1 MSLTNHLFVSKETTI
16 QDKKSI
22 EKHFDDAVTEV
33 DRISISFSNQVVQG
47 TIGFVQRFRNVIP
60 ILNVIPPQRPSVST
74 PVRVQYHGMGCCWS
88 FNSSVVGF
96 SPKGEWLIQIPSL
109 LSRNEARRAS
119 RFFLSETTPWR
130 FQSAQALGEFRLRD
144 LSTMGCSLFFSSS
157 NLNLQRGENLK
168 GIISFHDTLK
178 IPLVLQIRHISAP
191 NHLLKQRIAGCSF
204 EKISDW
210 GKIQIDEQLQSLPN
224 SDLRRI

>member
-16 QDKKSI
+16 RDKKNI

-33 DRISISFSNQVVQG
+33 DRISISFSNHVVQG
-47 TIGFVQRFRNVIP
+47 TLGFVQRFRSVIP
-60 ILNVIPPQRPSVST
+60 ILNIIPPHKPSVST

-88 FNSSVVGF
+88 FDSSIVGF
-96 SPKGEWLIQIPSL
+96 SPKGEWLLKIPSVL
-109 LSRNEARRAS
+109 HKNEARRAS
-119 RFFLSETTPWR
+119 RFFLSETTSWR
-130 FQSAQALGEFRLRD
+130 FQSTQALGEFRLRD

-157 NLNLQRGENLK
+157 NLNLQKGEQLK
-168 GIISFHDTLK
+168 GLISFDETFK

-191 NHLLKQRIAGCSF
+191 NPLLKQRIAGCSF
-204 EKISDW
+204 EKLSDW
-210 GKIQIDEQLQSLPN
+210 GKIQIDDQLQSLPN